1 MEPKTNKSRRHK
13 FKKNKPNPSK
23 STPKTSCIQKPPE
36 SRIERMTEWNAEHK
50 QFDRSSVEDKKNN
63 THYNADKATKIIL
76 RY

>member
-23 STPKTSCIQKPPE
+23 STPKTSCIQKTPE

-50 QFDRSSVEDKKNN
+50 QFDRSSVEDKKKPNK
-63 THYNADKATKIIL
+63 TIPIIML
-76 RY
+76 IKQPK